1 MSNNGWQR
9 QGGWQ
14 QPQAAAGP
22 WAKVP
27 QDVELPHQLQG
38 PFLKEFVPQGGYKH
52 HGAQIASVVFYRN
65 GGYSVI
71 TVRGAQHHDKPV
83 FGKPT
88 SVCHIARG
96 RHQASFEMQLPTLGD
111 QADFTCAVD
120 VNWEVADFHLVAE
133 KRVVDVEK
141 MLRPPLLARLRSITR
156 RHGLD
161 GAQAADEAIQ
171 AELSGGNWSAFGTDI
186 GLITQVFVRIDLGRA
201 ASDHNQRMLQVQHTA
216 TVQSAADRANA
227 ARLQANLTD
236 ARRLIEAGEAE
247 QYAVLLAQD
256 PSRAAEVF
264 GALQAEAKEQR
275 QGALEYLT
283 RLIDKGVVQRHQVE
297 GQVQMLIDF
306 ARTVSKGVFDNGLP
320 QPAVGLIPPPPP
332 AATPPLPP
340 QTPAVPAAPAAPAAP
355 PEPVQEAG
363 GTAPDA
369 NGTAPRDGTPGA

>member
-1 MSNNGWQR
+1 
-9 QGGWQ
+9 
-14 QPQAAAGP
+14 
-22 WAKVP
+22 
-27 QDVELPHQLQG
+27 
-38 PFLKEFVPQGGYKH
+38 
-52 HGAQIASVVFYRN
+52 
-65 GGYSVI
+65 
-71 TVRGAQHHDKPV
+71 
-83 FGKPT
+83 
-88 SVCHIARG
+88 
-96 RHQASFEMQLPTLGD
+96 MQLPTLGD

-171 AELSGGNWSAFGTDI
+171 AVLSGGNWSPFGTDI

-227 ARLQANLTD
+227 ARLQANLAD

-275 QGALEYLT
+275 QGALEYLS

-320 QPAVGLIPPPPP
+320 QPAVGLVPPPSP
-332 AATPPLPP
+332 ADAPPLPP
-340 QTPAVPAAPAAPAAP
+340 QPPAVPAAATDTTAPTPP
-355 PEPVQEAG
+355 PEPERDTDGPAAREDTAG
-363 GTAPDA
+363 A
-369 NGTAPRDGTPGA
+369 